1 MSGQWS
7 LPILVRKI
15 VRRFPCLDPRLAGE
29 LLSLAAEMG
38 SRKSGDHV
46 AVMDHIANF
55 GAYTRDAW
63 VAQMAASLQPG
74 SRVLDAG
81 AGECR
86 YRKLFSHCEYRTQDF
101 AQYRGTTTGV
111 LADSWSYGQ
120 LDYACDITN
129 IPVDDD
135 YFDAVLCT
143 EVLEHVPQPVAALKE
158 LSRVLAKSG
167 RLFITAP
174 LGSGLHQQPFHF
186 YGGYTPHFY
195 AKFLAECGLKIR
207 EVRPI
212 GGLMRNVAQETYRA
226 GRVLVEKAPQK
237 LSILARFMLTDWLP
251 RYLAQLDATVPVEE
265 FTIGYLVEAVKT
277 G

>member
-1 MSGQWS
+1 MGGRWS
-7 LPILVRKI
+7 LPVLARKI
-15 VRRFPCLDPRLAGE
+15 VHRFPYCDPRLAGE
-29 LLSLAAEMG
+29 LLSLVADMG
-38 SRKSGDHV
+38 SRKAVGRS

-101 AQYRGTTTGV
+101 ARYRGTTTGV

-120 LDYACDITN
+120 LDYACDITS
-129 IPVDDD
+129 IPVDDG

-143 EVLEHVPQPVAALKE
+143 EVLEHVPQPAAALNE
-158 LSRVLAKSG
+158 LSRVLAQQG
-167 RLFITAP
+167 RLFLTAP

-195 AKFLAECGLKIR
+195 TKFLPECGLQIR

-212 GGLMRNVAQETYRA
+212 GGLLRNVAQETYRA
-226 GRVLVEKAPQK
+226 GRVLGEKAPHT
-237 LSILARFMLTDWLP
+237 LSVLARFILTDWLP

-265 FTIGYLVEAVKT
+265 FTVGYLVDAVKT